1 MGEIVAYPAF
11 WIVAA
16 LSIGIPVA
24 FLVGA
29 RFLALRLAG
38 RSQGAATAAAERIV
52 ITVPRVRSPWKV
64 LRDLALIGVM
74 ATGTA
79 IILVRFMFGLGA
91 VTNLSD
97 RFALGF
103 WIGFDVMSGVALA
116 AGGFVMAA
124 TVHIFRIRRFE
135 PLVRPA
141 ILTAFLGYL
150 LVIAAL
156 LVDLGRPYNVWRPLV
171 HWQYHSVLWEVGICV
186 ATYTVVL
193 FVEFLP
199 VILERVNQIEAVTRR
214 LPTVPLYRWLKKVS
228 IVFII
233 LGVVLS
239 TLHQSS
245 LGSLWVIVPQ
255 KLHPL
260 WYSLYLPVFFWLSA
274 VAVGFAM
281 TIVESNLSSRA
292 FKRGLEQHLLAE
304 LGQIASVVLA
314 VYLAARFVDITARGA
329 WPRAF
334 EPTLQA
340 ATFWVEMALGVIAP
354 MILFAVPSLRRNPK
368 VLYGAAW
375 LVVLFGVALN
385 RLNVS
390 WLGLLSY
397 TGNIYSP
404 SWMELVVTVTL
415 LGFGVLAFYLAAKYL
430 PVFPEEGA
438 HETH

>member
-1 MGEIVAYPAF
+1 MGDLVAYPAF
-11 WIVAA
+11 WIVAI
-16 LSIGIPVA
+16 LSIGIPAA
-24 FLVGA
+24 FLVAA
-29 RFLALRLAG
+29 RVVTLRLAG
-38 RSQGAATAAAERIV
+38 RSQGTAATAEGLV
-52 ITVPRVRSPWKV
+52 IAVPRARSPWTV
-64 LRDLALIGVM
+64 LRNLVCIGIM

-79 IILVRFMFGLGA
+79 IILVRFAFGLGA

-186 ATYTVVL
+186 ATYTTVL
-193 FVEFLP
+193 FFEFLP
-199 VILERVNQIEAVTRR
+199 VILERVNKIEAITKR
-214 LPTVPLYRWLKKVS
+214 LPTVAFYRWLNRVS

-304 LGQIASVVLA
+304 LGQITSAILG
-314 VYLAARFVDITARGA
+314 VYLAARVADITARSA

-340 ATFWVEMALGVIAP
+340 ASFWVEMLAGVVVP
-354 MILFAVPSLRRNPK
+354 LILFTVPSLRRNPR
-368 VLYGAAW
+368 VLLGGAS
-375 LVVLFGVALN
+375 LVVACGVALN

-390 WLGLLSY
+390 WIGLLSY

-404 SWMELVVTVTL
+404 SWMELMVTVTL

-430 PVFPEEGA
+430 PVFPEKGTREA
-438 HETH
+438 H